1 VSDLRAVSLERTL
14 VLVKPDGV
22 QRHLVGEVIGRLERR
37 GLHLVALKLMRVDRD
52 LAERHYAEHRGK
64 PFFDGLIS
72 FITSSPVV
80 AMVWEGDDAVAQVRA
95 VMGATNPSAAAP
107 GSIRGD
113 LAVNIGNNVV
123 HGSDSPARAAEEV
136 ALFFAPDELVEWSAA
151 DTNWVN
157 G

>member
-1 VSDLRAVSLERTL
+1 MSDFRAVSLERTL

-22 QRHLVGEVIGRLERR
+22 QRHLVGEVIARLERR
-37 GLHLVALKLMRVDRD
+37 GLHLVALKLMRIDQD
-52 LAERHYAEHRGK
+52 LAQRHYAEHRGK
-64 PFFDGLIS
+64 PFFDGLID

-95 VMGATNPSAAAP
+95 VMGATNPSAATP

-123 HGSDSPARAAEEV
+123 HGSDSPGRAAEEV
-136 ALFFAPDELVEWSAA
+136 ALFFAPAELIDWSAA
-151 DTNWVN
+151 DTTWVN

>member
-1 VSDLRAVSLERTL
+1 MSDLRAVSVERTL

-22 QRHLVGEVIGRLERR
+22 QRRLVGEVITRIERR
-37 GLHLVALKLMRVDRD
+37 GLHLVGLKLVRIDRE

-64 PFFDGLIS
+64 PFFDGLVA
-72 FITSSPVV
+72 FITSAPVV
-80 AMVWEGDDAVAQVRA
+80 AMVWEGADAVAQVRA
-95 VMGATNPSAAAP
+95 MMGATNPSAAAP

-123 HGSDSPARAAEEV
+123 HGSDSPGRGAEEV
-136 ALFFAPDELVEWSAA
+136 ALFFEAGELIEWDAV
-151 DTNWVN
+151 DTAWVD